1 MISVVMVYV
10 VMVGAVAGLL
20 AIPFYLA
27 RFAYRSRRAQFWQGQ
42 EDGSGQVRYQSPY
55 VWARR
60 TADEP
65 RLSVEMRPV
74 PRPGADS
81 APVREPGDE
90 SAPAL
95 AGSGAG

>member
-10 VMVGAVAGLL
+10 VMAAALAGLL
-20 AIPFYLA
+20 AIPFYLV

-42 EDGSGQVRYQSPY
+42 QDSSGQVRYQSPY

-60 TADEP
+60 AAGEP
-65 RLSVEMRPV
+65 PLSVELRPV
-74 PRPGADS
+74 AAPRSGRDRDA
-81 APVREPGDE
+81 GDD

-95 AGSGAG
+95 VGTGAG